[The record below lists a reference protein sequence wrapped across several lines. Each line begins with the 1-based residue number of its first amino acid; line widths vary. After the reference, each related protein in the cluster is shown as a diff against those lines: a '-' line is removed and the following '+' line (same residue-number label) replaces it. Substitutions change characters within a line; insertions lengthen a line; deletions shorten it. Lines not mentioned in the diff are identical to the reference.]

1 MSGLLEAVAT
11 SVRAGADDA
20 VVTAEVLA
28 INGTPTEKGFVGK
41 TADFVNGPVTK
52 TAKILFYTYL
62 GGTEVEYEENCWLG
76 ENSGRYLV
84 HK

>member
-41 TADFVNGPVTK
+41 TALT
-52 TAKILFYTYL
+52 
-62 GGTEVEYEENCWLG
+62 
-76 ENSGRYLV
+76 RYQDS
-84 HK
+84 